1 MESIKESY
9 GRYLRY
15 ILAKDNLTA
24 TSYDK
29 FMALSYAV
37 RSEIIDRW
45 IETQARYHSEN
56 KKRAYL
62 LSMEHM
68 FGRSLKQNIINLDIE
83 KNVADHTAKLGFSP
97 EDLYEQEDSFDLGN
111 GGKARL
117 MACMQDAMA
126 TQGIAATAYGLRYD
140 FGAFHQEI
148 KNNAQVE
155 KPYDWLHKGHPWE
168 IIRPEYCC
176 EISFYGKSDRT
187 DRPENPLAGVWN
199 AIEKVIAIPYDF
211 PVPGY
216 KNRTVNTLRLWAS
229 RASDGFLSDYVN
241 HGDYL
246 RACEDKSRSGTV
258 AKVLFPEEDVLRATE
273 LRLKQH
279 YFLIAASLFDI
290 LRRFKR
296 DNANIADFD
305 KKVVIQLSG
314 SSCALAIPELMRLLV
329 DGENLSWETAWN
341 ITKNVFAFSSAAV
354 SKEGLE
360 TWPVYMMT
368 QVLPRHMDIIYEINQ
383 NHLDEVRARYG
394 NRDDLVREISVIQEG
409 EVKRVRL
416 ANLALI
422 GSFAA
427 NGVSKSQ
434 TDLLKKNI
442 FPEFTQIHPEK
453 FQNKTN
459 GISHRRWV
467 LSANRPLAD
476 LINKAIGDGWIR
488 RPEDLSKLEP
498 FAEDEDF
505 LDHLATIKYA
515 AKKNL
520 SSIIKK
526 QCGIDVQPEALFDVH
541 CKKVHQYKRQVLH
554 VLNIL
559 SRYVRI
565 KNGESAGA
573 PRVHIFAGK
582 AAPSD
587 QLAKQII
594 KLINITASIVNNDE
608 AVADKI
614 KVVFLPDY
622 NVSMAEK
629 IVPAADVSEQIATPG
644 QEACGTGNMKFAI
657 NGALIVAS
665 RGGSNLELIERLGPE
680 NMVIFGKSLAELP
693 SRYQPYEILTA
704 NKGLSAIFSMLEDR
718 LKSIPQ
724 NGLSI
729 NPLLSTL
736 KDSDRYYVL
745 VDFDDYVQKQDYVDA
760 LFSERSKW
768 LRRSVITIARSG
780 WFSIDRTIADY
791 ARDIWNVLPQ
801 SKEK

>member
-45 IETQARYHSEN
+45 IETQARYHNEN
-56 KKRAYL
+56 NKRVYL

-68 FGRSLKQNIINLDIE
+68 FGRNLKQNIINLDIE

-140 FGAFHQEI
+140 FGAFRQEI
-148 KNNAQVE
+148 KNNAQIE

-168 IIRPEYCC
+168 IIRPEYRC
-176 EISFYGKSDRT
+176 EISFYGKSERADRSG
-187 DRPENPLAGVWN
+187 DPLAGVWN
-199 AIEKVIAIPYDF
+199 ANEKVIAIPYDF

-229 RASDGFLSDYVN
+229 RASEDFLPDYIN

-279 YFLIAASLFDI
+279 YFLIAASLYDI

-296 DNANIADFD
+296 ENNDIADFD
-305 KKVVIQLSG
+305 KKVVIQLTG
-314 SSCALAIPELMRLLV
+314 SNCAIAIPELMRLLV
-329 DGENLSWETAWN
+329 DIENIPWKTAWN
-341 ITKNVFAFSSAAV
+341 ITKNVFAYSSAAV

-394 NRDDLVREISVIQEG
+394 NREDLVREISVIQEG

-416 ANLALI
+416 ANLALL

-427 NGVSKSQ
+427 NGVSMSQ
-434 TDLLKKNI
+434 TDLLKKII
-442 FPEFTQIHPEK
+442 FPEITLIHPEK

-467 LSANRPLAD
+467 LSSNRPLAE

-488 RPEDLSKLEP
+488 NPEGLLKLEP
-498 FAEDEDF
+498 FARDKDF
-505 LDHLATIKYA
+505 IDRFSNIKHA

-520 SSIIKK
+520 SLYIKK
-526 QCGIDVQPEALFDVH
+526 QCGIEVQPEAIFDVH
-541 CKKVHQYKRQVLH
+541 CKKIHQYKRQVLH

-559 SRYVRI
+559 SRYIRI
-565 KNGESAGA
+565 KNGEPAGA
-573 PRVHIFAGK
+573 PRVHVFAGK

-594 KLINITASIVNNDE
+594 KLIHATASIVNDDD
-608 AVADKI
+608 AVADRI

-622 NVSMAEK
+622 NVSLAEK
-629 IVPAADVSEQIATPG
+629 IVPAADISEQIATPG
-644 QEACGTGNMKFAI
+644 QEACGTGNIKFAI
-657 NGALIVAS
+657 NGARIIAS

-680 NMVIFGKSLAELP
+680 NIVVFGRSIEELP
-693 SRYQPYEILTA
+693 AFNRYQPYELLTS
-704 NKGLSAIFSMLEDR
+704 NKRLSAIFSLLEDR
-718 LKSIPQ
+718 LKNIPQ

-745 VDFDDYVQKQDYVDA
+745 LDFDDYVQKQDDMDA
-760 LFSERSKW
+760 LFSDRLSWHKK
-768 LRRSVITIARSG
+768 SVITIARSG
-780 WFSIDRTIADY
+780 WFSIDRTVAEY
-791 ARDIWNVLPQ
+791 ARDIWKVLPR
-801 SKEK
+801 

>member
-1 MESIKESY
+1 MEPIKESY
-9 GRYLRY
+9 NRYLRF

-37 RSEIIDRW
+37 RSEMIDRW
-45 IETQARYHSEN
+45 IETQNGYHNEN
-56 KKRAYL
+56 VKRVYL

-68 FGRSLKQNIINLDIE
+68 FGRNLKQNIINLDME
-83 KNVADHTAKLGFSP
+83 KHVLEHTSKLGFLL

-111 GGKARL
+111 GGKGRL
-117 MACMQDAMA
+117 VACMQDAIA
-126 TQGIAATAYGLRYD
+126 SLGIAGTSYGLRYD
-140 FGAFHQEI
+140 FAAFRQEI

-155 KPYDWLHKGHPWE
+155 KPCDWLHKGHPWE
-168 IIRPEYCC
+168 IIRPEYRC
-176 EISFYGKSDRT
+176 EISFYGKCERAN
-187 DRPENPLAGVWN
+187 RPDNPLAGVWN
-199 AIEKVIAIPYDF
+199 ANEKIIAIPYDF
-211 PVPGY
+211 PVAGY

-229 RASDGFLSDYVN
+229 RASEEFLSDYIN

-246 RACEDKSRSGTV
+246 RACEDLSRSGTV

-279 YFLIAASLFDI
+279 YFLVAASLFDI
-290 LRRFKR
+290 VRRFKR
-296 DNANIADFD
+296 DNGNMTDFD
-305 KKVVIQLSG
+305 KKVVIQLTG
-314 SSCALAIPELMRLLV
+314 TNCALAVPELMRLLV
-329 DGENLSWETAWN
+329 DKENIPWKTAWN
-341 ITKNVFAFSSAAV
+341 ITKSVFAYTSAAV

-360 TWPVYMMT
+360 TWPVYLMT
-368 QVLPRHMDIIYEINQ
+368 QVLPRHMEIIYEINQ
-383 NHLDEVRARYG
+383 NHLDEVRTRWG
-394 NRDDLVREISVIQEG
+394 NREDLVREISVIQEG

-416 ANLALI
+416 ANLALL

-427 NGVSKSQ
+427 NGVSNSQ
-434 TDLLKKNI
+434 TELLKKNI
-442 FPEFTQIHPEK
+442 FPEFTLISPDK

-467 LSANRPLAD
+467 LSANRPLAE
-476 LINKAIGDGWIR
+476 LINKTIGDSWMRKPLG
-488 RPEDLSKLEP
+488 LSKLEP
-498 FAEDEDF
+498 FAEQEDF
-505 LDHLATIKYA
+505 LDRLAVIKYS
-515 AKKNL
+515 AKKSL
-520 SSIIKK
+520 ALFIKK
-526 QCGIDVQPEALFDVH
+526 QCGVDVQPEALFDVH
-541 CKKVHQYKRQVLH
+541 CKKIHQYKRQVLH

-565 KNGESAGA
+565 KNGESITV

-594 KLINITASIVNNDE
+594 KLINITASIVNNDD

-629 IVPAADVSEQIATPG
+629 IVPAADISEQIATPG
-644 QEACGTGNMKFAI
+644 QEACGTGNIKFAI

-665 RGGSNLELIERLGPE
+665 KGGSNLELIERLGPQ
-680 NMVIFGKSLAELP
+680 NMVIFGKSVEELP
-693 SRYQPYEILTA
+693 ALNRYQPYEVLNA
-704 NKGLSAIFSMLEDR
+704 NKRLSAAFSVLEDR
-718 LKSIPQ
+718 LKNWSQ

-745 VDFDDYVQKQDYVDA
+745 LDFDDYIQKQDNVDA
-760 LFSERSKW
+760 LFSDRSQW
-768 LRRSVITIARSG
+768 LRRSVVTIARSG
-780 WFSIDRTIADY
+780 WFSIDRTVAEY
-791 ARDIWNVLPQ
+791 ARDIWNVIP
-801 SKEK
+801 K